1 MKSVSDILADLVPTL
16 EGLEQSRLL
25 YRQTQKKY
33 LPIILLPLALFL
45 VSGMHPDVSFLGF
58 IAAGVWG
65 IIGFALYCFRVAPLG
80 KCYVRDYKNAVIPAL
95 LHSIDPGLKFDI
107 DSGIPGPTFT
117 GTELFTTSPDRYRT
131 EDLIHGSYGKTF
143 LQLAEIDAED
153 RRTRRDSNGNT
164 ETYYVTIFKGLL
176 LIADFHKDFQ
186 GRTFVLPDNAE
197 KAFGN
202 VGRFFQKMGGRRE
215 TNLIRLEDPE
225 FEQAFAV
232 YSTDE
237 VEARYILSTA
247 MLRRI
252 LDLRERFGKD
262 VRLGFKD
269 SCLTLAVPHG
279 ESYLEPNTSRPA
291 TDTSQV
297 SGMLFE
303 LKFFLDT
310 IEELDL
316 NTRIWSK
323 V

>member
-1 MKSVSDILADLVPTL
+1 MKDVSDITSSLMPTL
-16 EGLEQSRLL
+16 EGLERGRLL
-25 YRQTQKKY
+25 YRQRQKTY
-33 LPIILLPLALFL
+33 LLILFIPLVILLA
-45 VSGMHPDVSFLGF
+45 GSFLIEARIVGF
-58 IAAGVWG
+58 ILTGIWLVVGVILYQVRAAS
-65 IIGFALYCFRVAPLG
+65 LG
-80 KCYVRDYKNAVIPAL
+80 KTYVIDYKKAVIPRL
-95 LHSIDPGLKFDI
+95 LQSIDPGLKHECN
-107 DSGIPGPTFT
+107 SGIPAPTFT
-117 GTELFTTSPDRYRT
+117 GTELFTESPDRYST
-131 EDLIHGSYGKTF
+131 EDLIHGTCGKTF
-143 LQLAEIDAED
+143 LQLAEIDAEE
-153 RRTRRDSNGNT
+153 RRTRTDSDGKT

-176 LIADFHKDFQ
+176 LIADFHKDFH
-186 GRTFVLPDNAE
+186 GRTFVFPDKAE
-197 KAFGN
+197 KTFGS

-237 VEARYILSTA
+237 IEARYILSTA

-252 LDLRERFGKD
+252 LDLRARFGKD

-291 TDTSQV
+291 TDIRQIN
-297 SGMLFE
+297 GMLFE

-323 V
+323 A

>member
-1 MKSVSDILADLVPTL
+1 MKDVSDIAASLMPTL
-16 EGLEQSRLL
+16 EGLEEGRLL
-25 YRQTQKKY
+25 YRQRQKTY
-33 LPIILLPLALFL
+33 LLILFGPLVILLA
-45 VSGMHPDVSFLGF
+45 GSFLIEARVVGF
-58 IAAGVWG
+58 ILTGVWLVVG
-65 IIGFALYCFRVAPLG
+65 VILYQVKAGALG
-80 KCYVRDYKNAVIPAL
+80 KIYVTEYKKAVIPKL
-95 LHSIDPGLKFDI
+95 LESIDPGLKHEC
-107 DSGIPGPTFT
+107 DSGIPEPTFT